1 MARLYAWMLA
11 VLCSINIQMC
21 QGWAPAVHSFI
32 AEGSSAQAFRLRGA
46 QHQGVTMVVT
56 MKRGRPTSHR
66 FSMGPHKRGVSPE
79 SPQQIP
85 ALEGAGVARLDEST
99 ASRILLFEVPRQWM
113 AVVAAPAIITGY
125 LSAMR
130 SFALSSGV
138 DSTCIDPMNLVL
150 LRFWFPWFGEV
161 PCCLWNLTHVAMFA
175 FLASILPKQDI
186 GLNHMLALF
195 AGVVWFL
202 IEPSLFSAVVSE
214 GTVLQ
219 SHSCGDMNIAYDST
233 WRPRNDDFIFNTAG
247 QVLYETSRRMRARVV
262 WPPALQQVKH
272 VSSK

>member
-1 MARLYAWMLA
+1 M
-11 VLCSINIQMC
+11 
-21 QGWAPAVHSFI
+21 
-32 AEGSSAQAFRLRGA
+32 
-46 QHQGVTMVVT
+46 
-56 MKRGRPTSHR
+56 
-66 FSMGPHKRGVSPE
+66 
-79 SPQQIP
+79 
-85 ALEGAGVARLDEST
+85 
-99 ASRILLFEVPRQWM
+99 
-113 AVVAAPAIITGY
+113 
-125 LSAMR
+125 
-130 SFALSSGV
+130 
-138 DSTCIDPMNLVL
+138 DPMTLVL
-150 LRFWFPWFGEV
+150 LRFWVPWFGEV

-175 FLASILPKQDI
+175 FLASILPKKDI